1 MKLLE
6 YKFLLILSCLFFLSV
21 FSPVSGQN
29 IFDWSPDYKLT
40 KSDFM
45 GTKGDVSSDV
55 FTVHAASTIN
65 FSYQMSN
72 YEFMLTKNF
81 NSKVSTTF
89 NRTASFIIAPD
100 STTENKLINFAQAEF
115 DLQELYA
122 RKFRKS
128 MFENKKAFSD
138 PGFYQKLYDQVMED
152 YTVKVSELSQLTNL
166 GMAETRLAE
175 QHRQILDEI
184 ITLSEFCK
192 ECKPKKKKKGV

>member
-1 MKLLE
+1 MT
-6 YKFLLILSCLFFLSV
+6 
-21 FSPVSGQN
+21 GR
-29 IFDWSPDYKLT
+29 PDYKLT

-45 GTKGDVSSDV
+45 GTKGDVSGDV

-89 NRTASFIIAPD
+89 NRTASFIIAAD

-175 QHRQILDEI
+175 QHKQILDEI
-184 ITLSEFCK
+184 NTLSEFCK